1 MLPFMW
7 RIETDS
13 NPEYPLSFLPPFK
26 SRVTAN
32 GKGGSTPRS
41 GHQYSDQFAEFM
53 DALWVEECI
62 RTKKVTEAVDVDKP
76 SLEEQQGGG
85 SSPGANGGSEDDIDD
100 TDSSGQAGSN
110 DESPTSTTP
119 PALAG
124 GAPARGGGEPP
135 TGTAPP
141 APGVNS
147 DNSGA
152 AAGGDELDPEP
163 ETDSP
168 DYPAWVARRAAML
181 LRSEKKSKESHAR
194 TVFPDRPKHWMHYL
208 SLTFCF
214 FGRPAGKNEDVELR
228 LCKAGSGPEGDR
240 TPKVKKEKKAK
251 QKSSDEGSDSSDD
264 SSPGPSNPLSAAA
277 VKHLV
282 GAGEPQSRA
291 SVKKAA
297 AKIES
302 ATKADAMRKEGL
314 ELVKGQAEVSKEVAN
329 AVKQVAADVRIQ
341 RQLEEENACRKRK
354 QGAIG
359 DLRME
364 LEFADGAR
372 AQTIRSMIGK
382 LCRKNVSDFTADF
395 TVASMDTDAPP
406 ACATTASV
414 SAPAGFTSV

>member
-1 MLPFMW
+1 
-7 RIETDS
+7 
-13 NPEYPLSFLPPFK
+13 
-26 SRVTAN
+26 
-32 GKGGSTPRS
+32 
-41 GHQYSDQFAEFM
+41 M
-53 DALWVEECI
+53 DALWLEECV
-62 RTKKVTEAVDVDKP
+62 RTKKVAEAVDVEKP
-76 SLEEQQGGG
+76 SLEEQRGGG
-85 SSPGANGGSEDDIDD
+85 SSPGANGGTEDDLDD

-110 DESPTSTTP
+110 EESPTSTAP
-119 PALAG
+119 PAPAG
-124 GAPARGGGEPP
+124 GAPAGGAPAGGRGKPP
-135 TGTAPP
+135 TGMAPP

-152 AAGGDELDPEP
+152 AAAAGGDELGPEP

-168 DYPAWVARRAAML
+168 DYPAWVARRGAML
-181 LRSEKKSKESHAR
+181 LRSEKKSAESRAR
-194 TVFPDRPKHWMHYL
+194 KAYPDRPKHWMHYL

-214 FGRPAGKNEDVELR
+214 FGRPAGKNEDVDLR

-240 TPKVKKEKKAK
+240 TPKVKKEKKAT
-251 QKSSDEGSDSSDD
+251 QKSSDDGSDSSDD
-264 SSPGPSNPLSAAA
+264 STPGPSNPLSAAA

-282 GAGEPQSRA
+282 GAGESQSRA

-302 ATKADAMRKEGL
+302 AMKADAVRKEGL
-314 ELVKGQAEVSKEVAN
+314 ELAKGQAEVSKEVAN

-354 QGAIG
+354 RGAIG

-372 AQTIRSMIGK
+372 AQTIRFLIGK

-406 ACATTASV
+406 APATTD
-414 SAPAGFTSV
+414 GNGC